1 MPQRGYPF
9 QGPASPTASR
19 CDRWSGQVPGT
30 LRQVRADLRRE
41 ARVALVSGEF
51 LQALLDQ
58 FSGAVKVTSLAG
70 QPRPQEGEPGTG
82 EGGMADKPVEAVFGL
97 RASQP
102 VQQQLVPFRK
112 ITGSAAA
119 DVIRARIFPRPPG
132 SRLGRLGA
140 SYLVERVQIAVRENG
155 PQVGNT

>member
-1 MPQRGYPF
+1 MP
-9 QGPASPTASR
+9 
-19 CDRWSGQVPGT
+19 
-30 LRQVRADLRRE
+30 
-41 ARVALVSGEF
+41 GEF
-51 LQALLDQ
+51 LQALLHQ

-112 ITGSAAA
+112 IAASAA
-119 DVIRARIFPRPPG
+119 DVIRARIFPGPPG
-132 SRLGRLGA
+132 FGFGRLGA